1 MRDIVIRHSREGGNP
16 VRRAAFWIPAF
27 AGMTGFYE
35 CIAQKVKNYSWQKD
49 YADSSALFIPTI
61 SFSVVVERQQKIG
74 GRLMWLTSTTSDT
87 LLTPNFP
94 AGN

>member
-35 CIAQKVKNYSWQKD
+35 CIAQKVKNYTSRLLS
-49 YADSSALFIPTI
+49 ADCYQQIVI
-61 SFSVVVERQQKIG
+61 SRKSQPHKS
-74 GRLMWLTSTTSDT
+74 GRAASTGEV
-87 LLTPNFP
+87 F
-94 AGN
+94 

>member
-35 CIAQKVKNYSWQKD
+35 CIAQKVKNYIL
-49 YADSSALFIPTI
+49 SSEKFNAATNLYEATTDGTVTATVTETVLLPSTPHQAA
-61 SFSVVVERQQKIG
+61 RKLKL
-74 GRLMWLTSTTSDT
+74 RL
-87 LLTPNFP
+87 LL
-94 AGN
+94 